1 VGHTKIRTRL
11 IIGLGLAAIMA
22 VMSGASIAQAQ
33 PAQITMWDIPES
45 DPYTAWWQEYVD
57 EWNAAN
63 PDVQVKMEVFPTEE
77 YKTKFVAALASDTLP
92 DIFYGI
98 PGPATEQAWTDGRI
112 KSLDGLL
119 DADRFAE
126 GAMSSC
132 SFDGQVVCM
141 PLYLGAEF
149 VYYNKDHFAQAGID
163 VDSWANPLQPTWEEF
178 SAAAEA
184 LKAAGIPP
192 IALGNKDDWPGIQW
206 VWAFQSRFGG
216 NEGFYNAVSG
226 ENGGSYS
233 DPSILKAAEYTQQLG
248 ENGWLT
254 PGFNGI
260 GGADKYTLWTQ
271 GRGSMIFQGPWL
283 LGYITDT
290 APEDFDY
297 GFFVFPSFPDED
309 PANQGLV
316 MAGIDALW
324 IAANSPN
331 AEAAADFLNGFADP
345 DRAVDFAVDTQNI
358 SVIKGIVPPAGTE
371 DDVLWQLGEVAGAA
385 PGYSPWWDASGLPPE
400 VNDEMLAMSQGLFAG
415 EISPEDFVARLDKAA
430 GR

>member
-1 VGHTKIRTRL
+1 MRHRKTRTRL

-77 YKTKFVAALASDTLP
+77 YKTKYVAALASDTLP

-98 PGPATEQAWTDGRI
+98 PGPATQQAWKDGRI

-126 GAMSSC
+126 GALSSC

-149 VYYNKDHFAQAGID
+149 VYYNKDHFAQAGIE

-184 LKAAGIPP
+184 LKEAGIPP

-216 NEGFYNAVSG
+216 NEAFYGAVSG

-233 DPSILKAAEYTQQLG
+233 DPSILKAAEYTQQLA

-271 GRGSMIFQGPWL
+271 GRGAIDLPG
-283 LGYITDT
+283 
-290 APEDFDY
+290 A
-297 GFFVFPSFPDED
+297 
-309 PANQGLV
+309 
-316 MAGIDALW
+316 MA
-324 IAANSPN
+324 
-331 AEAAADFLNGFADP
+331 
-345 DRAVDFAVDTQNI
+345 
-358 SVIKGIVPPAGTE
+358 
-371 DDVLWQLGEVAGAA
+371 
-385 PGYSPWWDASGLPPE
+385 
-400 VNDEMLAMSQGLFAG
+400 
-415 EISPEDFVARLDKAA
+415 ARLYHGHGAR
-430 GR
+430 GLRLRLLRVPQLPRRGSGIPGSGNGWY